1 MTAHAATSQSVPA
14 YAIAQLKS
22 VQMGPEIV
30 EYLQRIDATL
40 APFGGR
46 FIVHGGN
53 ATVLEGDWKGDIIV
67 IAFPD
72 RASVVGWYGSPAYQ
86 DILRLRTD
94 FSDGVAIIAD
104 GVSADHKATDVL
116 TGS

>member
-1 MTAHAATSQSVPA
+1 MTDQPVPA
-14 YAIAQLKS
+14 YAVAHLKS

-53 ATVLEGDWKGDIIV
+53 PQVLEGEWQGDIIV

-72 RASVVGWYGSPAYQ
+72 RAAVVAWYASPAYQ
-86 DILRLRTD
+86 DILKLRTD
-94 FSDGVAIIAD
+94 FSDGVAIIAE
-104 GVSADHKATDVL
+104 GVTMDHKATDVL
-116 TGS
+116 QGL

>member
-1 MTAHAATSQSVPA
+1 MTDQAVPA
-14 YAIAQLKS
+14 YAIAHLKS

-46 FIVHGGN
+46 FVVHGGN
-53 ATVLEGDWKGDIIV
+53 PQVLEGDWQGDIIV
-67 IAFPD
+67 IGFPD
-72 RASVVGWYGSPAYQ
+72 RAAATAWYASPGYQ

-94 FSDGVAIIAD
+94 FSDGTAIIAD
-104 GVSADHKATDVL
+104 GVTMDHKATDVL
-116 TGS
+116 AQA

>member
-1 MTAHAATSQSVPA
+1 MTAQTIPA

-22 VQMGPEIV
+22 VQMGPEID

-40 APFGGR
+40 QPFGGR

-53 ATVLEGDWKGDIIV
+53 PQVLEGDWTGDVIV

-72 RASVVGWYGSPAYQ
+72 RAAVAAWYASPAYQ

-94 FSDGVAIIAD
+94 FSESTAIIAD
-104 GVSADHKATDVL
+104 GVTDDHKATDVL
-116 TGS
+116 AGL

>member
-1 MTAHAATSQSVPA
+1 MTDRNSTDRVPA

-53 ATVLEGDWKGDIIV
+53 PQVLEGDWQGDIIV

-72 RASVVGWYGSPAYQ
+72 RASVAAWYASPAYQ

-94 FSDGVAIIAD
+94 FADGTAIIAD
-104 GVSADHKATDVL
+104 GVGDDHKATDVL
-116 TGS
+116 AGL